1 MITRANIRRQL
12 RAQGGIMDVAP
23 RKDYSIGG
31 SIGGGII
38 QGNPMGTRTGYFNPF
53 KIVKKGLKKVANVA
67 KQVVKSPLGKAAL
80 LGLGASFLGPS
91 IGGSGIGGL
100 FKGGFKNMLGSFAS
114 QLGPQATS
122 GSGLL
127 GLLGKGK
134 NILGN
139 LSGASKL
146 AGGAGLLSYF
156 MSKGATEEEAKSL
169 EADVNRGSGMG
180 FDQIQRD
187 IAAYRGGGQDES
199 QMTAKGYRFL
209 TPKKFTQPLAT
220 GGRVGLQEGTDPRM
234 RGNPAVMEMIQ
245 PGDDMRENRIMNP
258 DVEDITDY
266 SLQDKDLKAGA
277 SSIKVEGDVRPPEM
291 KMASYEPGVPTTG
304 DLYDMNNPD
313 YKGINPKVIREFID
327 EGIPLGY
334 SSPEEYFDDFYGPFS
349 KKNKKEPTR
358 MVAEIPKNLS
368 AEDAVRTFELS
379 EGRPP
384 KNMQEV
390 IEFFK
395 NRKLSAMGGIMDMPT
410 GNMRRNKAGIKEIDY
425 RATGGFVPV
434 GIKEKADDVPAMLSK
449 NEFVM
454 TADAVRGAGDG
465 SIKKG
470 AQRMYDLMKQNES
483 KVV

>member
-12 RAQGGIMDVAP
+12 RASGGITNAVP
-23 RKDYSIGG
+23 RQQYGLG
-31 SIGGGII
+31 S
-38 QGNPMGTRTGYFNPF
+38 F
-53 KIVKKGLKKVANVA
+53 VKKAFKKVGNVA

-80 LGLGASFLGPS
+80 IGLGASFLGPS
-91 IGGSGIGGL
+91 IGSGGIGNF
-100 FKGGFKNMLGSFAS
+100 FKGMGGKLFGTAAGSAAGPFSYLQGAQKFTPGILGK
-114 QLGPQATS
+114 
-122 GSGLL
+122 L
-127 GLLGKGK
+127 GLTKGGGSMGITGLG
-134 NILGN
+134 
-139 LSGASKL
+139 KL
-146 AGGAGLLSYF
+146 AGGGLLSYF
-156 MSKGATEEEAKSL
+156 MSKGATEEEAKGLS
-169 EADVNRGSGMG
+169 ADVNRGSGMG

-199 QMTAKGYRFL
+199 QMAAKGYRFL
-209 TPKKFTQPLAT
+209 TPKRFTQPLAT

-234 RGNPAVMEMIQ
+234 RGNPPVMQQIQ

-258 DVEDITDY
+258 DVEDIADY
-266 SLQDKDLKAGA
+266 SLQDKDLEAGA
-277 SSIKVEGDVRPPEM
+277 SSIKIEGDVRPPKM
-291 KMASYEPGVPTTG
+291 KM
-304 DLYDMNNPD
+304 
-313 YKGINPKVIREFID
+313 
-327 EGIPLGY
+327 
-334 SSPEEYFDDFYGPFS
+334 
-349 KKNKKEPTR
+349 
-358 MVAEIPKNLS
+358 AEIPKDLS

-379 EGRPP
+379 EGRKP
-384 KNMQEV
+384 KDMQEV
-390 IEFFK
+390 IDFFN

-454 TADAVRGAGDG
+454 TADAVRGAGNG

>member
-12 RAQGGIMDVAP
+12 RASGGITNAVP
-23 RKDYSIGG
+23 RQQYGLG
-31 SIGGGII
+31 S
-38 QGNPMGTRTGYFNPF
+38 F
-53 KIVKKGLKKVANVA
+53 VKKAFKKVGNVA

-80 LGLGASFLGPS
+80 IGLGASFLGPS
-91 IGGSGIGGL
+91 IGSGGIGNF
-100 FKGGFKNMLGSFAS
+100 FKGMGGKLFGTAAGSAAGPFSYLQGAQKFTPGILGK
-114 QLGPQATS
+114 
-122 GSGLL
+122 L
-127 GLLGKGK
+127 GLTKGGGSMGITGLG
-134 NILGN
+134 
-139 LSGASKL
+139 KL
-146 AGGAGLLSYF
+146 AGGGLLSYF
-156 MSKGATEEEAKSL
+156 MSKGATEEEAKGLS
-169 EADVNRGSGMG
+169 ADVNRGSGMG

-199 QMTAKGYRFL
+199 QMAAKGYRFL
-209 TPKKFTQPLAT
+209 TPKRFTQPLAT

-234 RGNPAVMEMIQ
+234 RGNPPVMQQIQ

-258 DVEDITDY
+258 DVEDIADY
-266 SLQDKDLKAGA
+266 SLQDKDLEAGA
-277 SSIKVEGDVRPPEM
+277 SSIKIEGDVRPPKM

-349 KKNKKEPTR
+349 KKNKKEPTK
-358 MVAEIPKNLS
+358 MVAEIPKDLT
-368 AEDAVRTFELS
+368 AEDAVKTFELS
-379 EGRPP
+379 NGRPP
-384 KNMQEV
+384 KDMQEV
-390 IEFFK
+390 IDFFN

-454 TADAVRGAGDG
+454 TADAVRGAGNG

>member
-12 RAQGGIMDVAP
+12 RASGGIMDVSP

-67 KQVVKSPLGKAAL
+67 KQVIKSPLGKAAL
-80 LGLGASFLGPS
+80 IGLGGAGLMGYGPM
-91 IGGSGIGGL
+91 SGAL
-100 FKGGFKNMLGSFAS
+100 GGFGKSMLGNFAS
-114 QLGPQATS
+114 QVGPLTTK

-134 NILGN
+134 NALANMGGLTKMLG
-139 LSGASKL
+139 
-146 AGGAGLLSYF
+146 AGGLLGYF
-156 MSKGATEEEAKSL
+156 ASKGASEEEAESL
-169 EADVNRGSGMG
+169 AADVRRGSGMG

-199 QMTAKGYRFL
+199 QMAAKGYRFL
-209 TPKKFTQPLAT
+209 TPKRFTQPLAT
-220 GGRVGLQEGTDPRM
+220 GGRVGLEEGTDPRM
-234 RGNPAVMEMIQ
+234 RGNPPVMEMIQ

-258 DVEDITDY
+258 DVEDIADY
-266 SLQDKDLKAGA
+266 SLQDKDLEAGA
-277 SSIKVEGDVRPPEM
+277 SSIKIEGDVRPPEM
-291 KMASYEPGVPTTG
+291 KMA
-304 DLYDMNNPD
+304 
-313 YKGINPKVIREFID
+313 
-327 EGIPLGY
+327 
-334 SSPEEYFDDFYGPFS
+334 
-349 KKNKKEPTR
+349 
-358 MVAEIPKNLS
+358 EIPKDLS
-368 AEDAVRTFELS
+368 AKDAVRTFELS